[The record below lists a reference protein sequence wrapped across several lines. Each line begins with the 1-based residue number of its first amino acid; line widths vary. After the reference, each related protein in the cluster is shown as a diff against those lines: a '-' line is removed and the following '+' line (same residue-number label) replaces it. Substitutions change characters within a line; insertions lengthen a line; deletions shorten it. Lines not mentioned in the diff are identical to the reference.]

1 MKITSKKSFLKLYK
15 SFYILITYVIIV
27 QCIYLCNKLI
37 STFQIK
43 IRIISFLSFWF
54 TKCMI
59 IWCHIKCLCTNP
71 GFLNETFHFVSDNT
85 TEYDNNVQ
93 MCKKC
98 NLLKIKRSHHC
109 SVCDKCIMK
118 MDHHCF
124 WINSCVGLYNQ
135 KYFILLN
142 FYTLLLCCN
151 IAFILLYKIITCFKM
166 KNRAQ
171 KEMCIITKL
180 DIYLIVINM
189 ICSLL
194 FGMFSM
200 IMLVDQYCA
209 IKTNTTGIELL
220 KNIKGE
226 VKPFQESL
234 NEVFGQPFSYL
245 WFLPVDK
252 KLKKECFNK

>member
-1 MKITSKKSFLKLYK
+1 
-15 SFYILITYVIIV
+15 
-27 QCIYLCNKLI
+27 
-37 STFQIK
+37 
-43 IRIISFLSFWF
+43 
-54 TKCMI
+54 MI
-59 IWCHIKCLCTNP
+59 IWCHIKCLYTNP
-71 GFLNETFHFVSDNT
+71 GFLNETYNI
-85 TEYDNNVQ
+85 TEYDNNVK
-93 MCKKC
+93 MCEKC

-118 MDHHCF
+118 MDHHCY

-142 FYTLLLCCN
+142 FVRTKAKYKTN
-151 IAFILLYKIITCFKM
+151 IIKHLGAFILLYKIITCFKM

-180 DIYLIVINM
+180 DIYLIINM

-209 IKTNTTGIELL
+209 IKTNTTGIEVL

-226 VKPFQESL
+226 EKPFQESL
-234 NEVFGQPFSYL
+234 IEVFGQPFSYL
-245 WFLPVDK
+245 WFLPVNK
-252 KLKKECFNK
+252 KIKKE